1 MCNELRNIDR
11 EGMFSVVMS
20 FHPIPTPEP
29 RRLVA
34 ALLEVQSAPDQV
46 FGLGAY
52 SEESCFE
59 FHQLL
64 VAAIFG
70 FGETL
75 ELLHKHRHLPCMERA
90 RYIQMVVQ
98 LGNLLWRIA
107 DSRILGHHL
116 TLLQSGSFL
125 STPSPK
131 EKEVY
136 RTFASFVPLR
146 KASSKRPTDFGGQ
159 PTEVIDGGDVSGK
172 DTETEASKEEKG
184 GHEGDDETETSMGD
198 KGDRKAVSETET
210 TIGDEGEAEN
220 VGETEE
226 GQWEEEDDIGQE
238 VKSMIEALPIHEA
251 NLGMEPS
258 KIIDRLMAGKALMF
272 QRWLR
277 LLVNHWAALDII
289 SAHGSKSSHD
299 IQIKLITAR
308 HPDTYADQGMKM
320 NPWRDTIRWLAAY
333 LECYPNAL
341 APGTKFDADACISM
355 LEKYLEHKTPHHTL
369 INAFNYEPENPNN
382 LSGTYHCEAV
392 LAVIIYLGLNPKG
405 GYPSFLDEV

>member
-1 MCNELRNIDR
+1 
-11 EGMFSVVMS
+11 
-20 FHPIPTPEP
+20 
-29 RRLVA
+29 
-34 ALLEVQSAPDQV
+34 
-46 FGLGAY
+46 
-52 SEESCFE
+52 
-59 FHQLL
+59 
-64 VAAIFG
+64 
-70 FGETL
+70 
-75 ELLHKHRHLPCMERA
+75 
-90 RYIQMVVQ
+90 MVVQ

-107 DSRILGHHL
+107 HSCILSHHL
-116 TLLQSGSFL
+116 TLLQLGSFL

-131 EKEVY
+131 EKEDY
-136 RTFASFVPLR
+136 RTYASFVPPR
-146 KASSKRPTDFGGQ
+146 TASSKRPTDFGGQ

-172 DTETEASKEEKG
+172 DAETEASKEEKE

-226 GQWEEEDDIGQE
+226 GQWEEEDDIGHE
-238 VKSMIEALPIHEA
+238 VERMIEALPINEANLGMEPLKIIEA

-289 SAHGSKSSHD
+289 SVHGSKSSHD

-320 NPWRDTIRWLAAY
+320 NPWRDTIRRLAAY

-355 LEKYLEHKTPHHTL
+355 IEKYLEHNTPHHTL
-369 INAFNYEPENPNN
+369 INAFNYEPENPNKF
-382 LSGTYHCEAV
+382 SGTYHCEAV
-392 LAVIIYLGLNPKG
+392 LAAIIYLGLNPKG
-405 GYPSFLDEV
+405 GYPSFLGEV